1 MDKKTA
7 LIILLENSFIVPDK
21 AKVAILKQ
29 LDKLPPAQIDAL
41 GKMLAQERE
50 LLLKDKGAILK
61 RSKLLLD
68 TIELIT

>member
-29 LDKLPPAQIDAL
+29 LDKFPPAQIDAL
-41 GKMLAQERE
+41 GKLLAQERE
-50 LLLKDKGAILK
+50 LLLKDKDAILK
-61 RSKLLLD
+61 RAKLLLD
-68 TIELIT
+68 TVELIT

>member
-50 LLLKDKGAILK
+50 LLLKDKDAILK

>member
-29 LDKLPPAQIDAL
+29 LDKLPSAQIDAL
-41 GKMLAQERE
+41 GKLLAQERE
-50 LLLKDKGAILK
+50 LLLKDKDAILK
-61 RSKLLLD
+61 RAKLLLD
-68 TIELIT
+68 TIELVV